1 MEEYPTPVKIILL
14 LKEFPG
20 LTLDEL
26 AEKMSISKMAVLNHI
41 SALEQQGA
49 VSRKIVKKKVG
60 RPSFIFY
67 ALPVSNNKL
76 GNSSDS
82 MLNDFMDF
90 IKTTGNEKLL
100 EEFLKDRYSKVRSE
114 YTGAMRGKN
123 LDDKVNELAILRR
136 NADYYPEVKRAQ
148 GNFELIE
155 YNCPILSI
163 SKNFGVACSMET
175 KMFSQ
180 VLDANV
186 KSTHRQVNGYSAC
199 RFLISRK
206 SKEEE

>member
-49 VSRKIVKKKVG
+49 VARKIVKKKVG

-123 LDDKVNELAILRR
+123 LDEKVNELAILRR

-148 GNFELIE
+148 GNLELIE

-163 SKNFGVACSMET
+163 SKNFGVACSLET

-206 SKEEE
+206 SKEDE

>member
-49 VSRKIVKKKVG
+49 VARKIVKKKVG

-123 LDDKVNELAILRR
+123 LDEKVNELAILRR

-148 GNFELIE
+148 GNLELIE

-163 SKNFGVACSMET
+163 SKNFGVACSLET

-199 RFLISRK
+199 RFLISSK
-206 SKEEE
+206 SKDEE

>member
-49 VSRKIVKKKVG
+49 VARKIVKKKVG

-123 LDDKVNELAILRR
+123 LDEKVNELAILRR

-163 SKNFGVACSMET
+163 SKNFGIACSMET

-199 RFLISRK
+199 RFLISSK
-206 SKEEE
+206 SKDEE

>member
-26 AEKMSISKMAVLNHI
+26 AKKMSISKMAVLNHI

-49 VSRKIVKKKVG
+49 VARKIVKKKVG

-82 MLNDFMDF
+82 ILNDFMDF

-114 YTGAMRGKN
+114 YTGAIRGKN
-123 LDDKVNELAILRR
+123 LDEKVNELAILRR

-163 SKNFGVACSMET
+163 SKNFGIESELFPSLLFDTGKA
-175 KMFSQ
+175 
-180 VLDANV
+180 
-186 KSTHRQVNGYSAC
+186 
-199 RFLISRK
+199 
-206 SKEEE
+206 

>member
-49 VSRKIVKKKVG
+49 VARKIVKKKVG

-90 IKTTGNEKLL
+90 IKTTGYEKLL

-123 LDDKVNELAILRR
+123 LDEKVNELAILRR

-163 SKNFGVACSMET
+163 SKNFGIACSMET

-199 RFLISRK
+199 RFLISSK
-206 SKEEE
+206 SKDEE

>member
-20 LTLDEL
+20 LSLDEL
-26 AEKMSISKMAVLNHI
+26 AQKLDISKMAVLNHI

-60 RPSFIFY
+60 RPSFVFY
-67 ALPVSNNKL
+67 SLPVSNNKL

-90 IKTTGNEKLL
+90 IKNTGNEKLL

-114 YTGAMRGKN
+114 YITSMRGK
-123 LDDKVNELAILRR
+123 DFDEKVNELAILRR
-136 NADYYPEVKRAQ
+136 KADYYPEVKKSQ
-148 GNFELIE
+148 ENLELVE

-163 SKNFGVACSMET
+163 SKNFGIACSLET

-206 SKEEE
+206 SEEQK

>member
-1 MEEYPTPVKIILL
+1 MGEYPTPVKIILL

-20 LTLDEL
+20 LSLDEL
-26 AEKMSISKMAVLNHI
+26 AQKLDISKMAVLNHI

-49 VSRKIVKKKVG
+49 VARKIVKKKVG
-60 RPSFIFY
+60 RPSFVFY
-67 ALPVSNNKL
+67 ALPASNNKL

-90 IKTTGNEKLL
+90 IKNTGNAKLL
-100 EEFLKDRYSKVRSE
+100 EEFLKDRYSKVRSQ
-114 YTGAMRGKN
+114 YITSMRGKD
-123 LDDKVNELAILRR
+123 LDEKVNELAILRR
-136 NADYYPEVKRAQ
+136 NDDYYPEVKKSQ
-148 GNFELIE
+148 ENLELVE

-163 SKNFGVACSMET
+163 SKNFGIACSLET
-175 KMFSQ
+175 QMFSQ

-186 KSTHRQVNGYSAC
+186 KSTHRQINGYSAC

-206 SKEEE
+206 KEEQE

>member
-123 LDDKVNELAILRR
+123 LDEKVNELAILRR